1 MDELGIDRIHP
12 IGVSYGGFIAADLGR
27 LYQDRLHTLTL
38 SGILLTRETTFQLY
52 QDLSLMFYRKP
63 APAFEIYTHYMYEK
77 IFGENF
83 ARQIYGESM
92 ERTRTRFYDRYR
104 DKMHCLI
111 RLTEA
116 QNPFFENIENDPH
129 AYRDIQTPTLILT
142 GEQDRAI
149 PQWQQVKL
157 LDIIPNSR
165 QILLPEC
172 GHLTYLERPDIFWPT
187 VKRFFAAKSIDF

>member
-1 MDELGIDRIHP
+1 
-12 IGVSYGGFIAADLGR
+12 
-27 LYQDRLHTLTL
+27 
-38 SGILLTRETTFQLY
+38 
-52 QDLSLMFYRKP
+52 
-63 APAFEIYTHYMYEK
+63 MYEK

-92 ERTRTRFYDRYR
+92 ERTRTRFYDRYHG
-104 DKMHCLI
+104 KKHCLI

-116 QNPFFENIENDPH
+116 QNPFFENIENDPD

-157 LDIIPNSR
+157 LDIIPHSR

-187 VKRFFAAKSIDF
+187 VKRFFAAKSIEFR